1 MSRQSRRWSL
11 LHSGYHAFSG
21 LLWLAPRVPSL
32 KMGMA
37 LSLVLVA
44 LGLLLRFSLTEIAF
58 LVVMGTM
65 LLAVEVLNTAV
76 EMLSDYVQPEHD
88 PRIGKIKDSA
98 AAATAFTEIGGVMV
112 VLLILVPHVLSWL
125 GR

>member
-1 MSRQSRRWSL
+1 MTGQSGRWSL
-11 LHSGYHAFSG
+11 LKSAYHAFSG

-32 KMGMA
+32 KLGMA
-37 LSLVLVA
+37 LSVLLVG
-44 LGLLLRFSLTEIAF
+44 LGLLLRFSLIEIAF

-65 LLAVEVLNTAV
+65 LLAVEVLNTAI
-76 EMLSDYVQPEHD
+76 EMLCDYVQPEHD

-98 AAATAFTEIGGVMV
+98 AAATAFTEIGGAV
-112 VLLILVPHVLSWL
+112 VLLLILAPHVARWL